1 MAKSD
6 MNALRA
12 AVTDMDCLAQAALN
26 EIASI
31 TRMSLAW
38 LETPDGQRHTE
49 ILADALNNI
58 WYRAQNA
65 AENIGFEADRVG
77 CAFEDEAQKRR
88 CRAAD
93 SLRHQLKDAGG
104 ESHA

>member
-6 MNALRA
+6 INALRA

-31 TRMSLAW
+31 ARMSLAW
-38 LETPDGQRHTE
+38 LETPDGQRSTE
-49 ILADALNNI
+49 TIADALNNI

-65 AENIGFEADRVG
+65 AENIGFEAERVG
-77 CAFEDEAQKRR
+77 CAFEDEAQIKR

-93 SLRHQLKDAGG
+93 TLRHQIKNAGDN
-104 ESHA
+104 HA